1 MSIADVP
8 WLPLA
13 LALIY
18 LAAAACIYRILMTY
32 RVAQGA
38 IAWILAL
45 IGLPYVAVPMFLL
58 FGRNRFGGYIRA
70 RRTGDAALTELLNH
84 FEQQTAAVS
93 KRNDEHVPDELQV
106 LCKLGRQPFTTG
118 NRCDLLKNGK
128 ATFEALKISQTSW
141 PNFFHDWSGG
151 PAKNPLGDYP
161 DSVWGDWKA
170 LYAQFE
176 PCGPRPE
183 TERPASLLYDEIGA
197 LWQPI
202 AEQDDWSAFQDK
214 LASFKRR

>member
-93 KRNDEHVPDELQV
+93 KRDDEHVPDELQV
-106 LCKLGRQPFTTG
+106 LCRYQEYK
-118 NRCDLLKNGK
+118 
-128 ATFEALKISQTSW
+128 
-141 PNFFHDWSGG
+141 
-151 PAKNPLGDYP
+151 KNPQNHGVIQRNGPLTLTGCLPARALSGLTWFNQNARRRGGCERCRGP
-161 DSVWGDWKA
+161 DLDHPFIQITKTKVVRRRWK
-170 LYAQFE
+170 
-176 PCGPRPE
+176 GH
-183 TERPASLLYDEIGA
+183 
-197 LWQPI
+197 
-202 AEQDDWSAFQDK
+202 
-214 LASFKRR
+214 

>member
-106 LCKLGRQPFTTG
+106 LCKLGPLSDIILINFDKPSGPYLSIVLISPLFQKNKPIFFTGITKIKLY
-118 NRCDLLKNGK
+118 NSSKYHLFNKNLYI
-128 ATFEALKISQTSW
+128 EL
-141 PNFFHDWSGG
+141 FFNI
-151 PAKNPLGDYP
+151 KFFNI
-161 DSVWGDWKA
+161 
-170 LYAQFE
+170 F
-176 PCGPRPE
+176 
-183 TERPASLLYDEIGA
+183 
-197 LWQPI
+197 
-202 AEQDDWSAFQDK
+202 
-214 LASFKRR
+214 SFLINK

>member
-93 KRNDEHVPDELQV
+93 KRDDEHVPDELQV

-118 NRCDLLKNGK
+118 NRCDLLKNGE
-128 ATFEALKISQTSW
+128 ATFEALFDAMENARHYI
-141 PNFFHDWSGG
+141 
-151 PAKNPLGDYP
+151 
-161 DSVWGDWKA
+161 
-170 LYAQFE
+170 
-176 PCGPRPE
+176 
-183 TERPASLLYDEIGA
+183 LLEFYIVRSDKVGQRIKSI
-197 LWQPI
+197 LKR
-202 AEQDDWSAFQDK
+202 K
-214 LASFKRR
+214 LAQERRSGLVPL

>member
-118 NRCDLLKNGK
+118 NRCDLLKN
-128 ATFEALKISQTSW
+128 AAARF
-141 PNFFHDWSGG
+141 
-151 PAKNPLGDYP
+151 
-161 DSVWGDWKA
+161 
-170 LYAQFE
+170 
-176 PCGPRPE
+176 
-183 TERPASLLYDEIGA
+183 
-197 LWQPI
+197 
-202 AEQDDWSAFQDK
+202 
-214 LASFKRR
+214 

>member
-70 RRTGDAALTELLNH
+70 RRTGDAALTVLGMVAIGIAQGLMGNES
-84 FEQQTAAVS
+84 VS
-93 KRNDEHVPDELQV
+93 DAKRES
-106 LCKLGRQPFTTG
+106 R
-118 NRCDLLKNGK
+118 NR
-128 ATFEALKISQTSW
+128 SQ
-141 PNFFHDWSGG
+141 
-151 PAKNPLGDYP
+151 
-161 DSVWGDWKA
+161 
-170 LYAQFE
+170 
-176 PCGPRPE
+176 
-183 TERPASLLYDEIGA
+183 
-197 LWQPI
+197 
-202 AEQDDWSAFQDK
+202 
-214 LASFKRR
+214 